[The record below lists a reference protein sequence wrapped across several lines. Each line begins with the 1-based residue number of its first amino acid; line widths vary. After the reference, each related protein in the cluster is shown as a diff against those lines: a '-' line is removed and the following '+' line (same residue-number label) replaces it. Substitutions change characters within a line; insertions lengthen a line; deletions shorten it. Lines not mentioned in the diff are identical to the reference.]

1 MNSSNNIGI
10 AEAELDQP
18 IYRIFSLERFFQV
31 LHKKQLTLVKPHLWD
46 DPFENVLLKSEFKT
60 ASNETAVFEAHD
72 SVYGQCWTRHAE
84 SDAMWRIYSPH
95 KSGVRLQTTPRKLL
109 AALQT
114 NIHEHSELYCF
125 IGKVIYATNE
135 NHLKELL
142 QKINLTATDGT
153 GIAQSLLYKR
163 KEFEH
168 EQEIRLIYSGPDGK
182 CPNNIFNCSIEPNAL
197 FDSIM
202 FDPRID
208 ESLQKAC
215 TAAIQN
221 LDCNVKVKISNLYNF
236 LPNGFS
242 FHLH

>member
-1 MNSSNNIGI
+1 MNSSNYIGLT
-10 AEAELDQP
+10 EAELDQL

-31 LHKKQLTLVKPHLWD
+31 LDKKQLTLVKPHLWD

-72 SVYGQCWTRHAE
+72 SVYGQCWTQHAE

-95 KSGVRLQTTPRKLL
+95 KNGVRLQTTPRKLL

-125 IGKVIYATNE
+125 IGKVIYAANE
-135 NHLKELL
+135 NHLKEFL
-142 QKINLTATDGT
+142 QEINLTATDGT

-182 CPNNIFNCSIEPNAL
+182 CPNNTFNCSIKPNTL

-208 ESLQKAC
+208 ESLRKAC

-221 LDCNVKVKISNLYNF
+221 LGCNVKVEISNLYD

-242 FHLH
+242 FHLN

>member
-1 MNSSNNIGI
+1 MNSSNYIGLT
-10 AEAELDQP
+10 EAELDQP

-31 LHKKQLTLVKPHLWD
+31 LDKKQLALVKPHLWD
-46 DPFENVLLKSEFKT
+46 DPFENVLLKSQFKT
-60 ASNETAVFEAHD
+60 ASNETAIFEAHD

-84 SDAMWRIYSPH
+84 TDAMWRIYSQH
-95 KSGVRLQTTPRKLL
+95 KNGVRLKTTPRKLL
-109 AALQT
+109 ATLQA
-114 NIHEHSELYCF
+114 NIHEHPELCGF
-125 IGKVIYATNE
+125 IGKVAYAANE
-135 NHLKELL
+135 NQLKEQL
-142 QKINLTATDGT
+142 QQINLTATDGT

-182 CPNNIFNCSIEPNAL
+182 CPNNIFNCSIKPNTL

-208 ESLQKAC
+208 ESLRKAC

-221 LDCNVKVKISNLYNF
+221 LGCNVKVEISNLYD

-242 FHLH
+242 FHLN

>member
-1 MNSSNNIGI
+1 MKAS
-10 AEAELDQP
+10 EYDQP

-31 LHKKQLTLVKPHLWD
+31 LHKKQLTLVKPYLWD

-60 ASNETAVFEAHD
+60 ASNETVVFEAHD

-109 AALQT
+109 TTLQA
-114 NIHEHSELYCF
+114 NIHEHPELCGF
-125 IGKVIYATNE
+125 IGKVTYATNE

-142 QKINLTATDGT
+142 QKINLTTTDGT

-182 CPNNIFNCSIEPNAL
+182 CPNNIFNCSIEPNTL

-221 LDCNVKVKISNLYNF
+221 LDCNVKVEISNLYD
-236 LPNGFS
+236 LPNSFS